1 MTQWLCL
8 QCMQSVFEH
17 NGAIGMRERFI
28 LLLTGLAA
36 LVFCPLHPQA
46 ADRFA
51 DVTVNTLPLAEGVF
65 VLTGAG
71 GNIGVSVGAD
81 GTLIIDDQYAP
92 MAGRIEAA
100 LTALGGERPR
110 LVLNTHQHQDHV
122 GGNAEFGRSGV
133 IIAHDNVR
141 ARLLAVQGLPASA
154 LPLVTYTDTVTIH
167 FNGEELASIHLPE
180 GHTDG
185 DTMVWFKNANVLHM
199 GDQLFNGAFPY
210 IDLNSGGTL
219 DGYVANLRRVVS
231 DMPGDITVI
240 PGHGPVADIPAVAR
254 CLQVIEDT
262 RQLVIRALAAGKD
275 EGEIA
280 EDLASYAA
288 WGQGFISIERWIAII
303 KRDQAQRGSL

>member
-1 MTQWLCL
+1 MR
-8 QCMQSVFEH
+8 SVFEH

-36 LVFCPLHPQA
+36 LVFCPLPLQA

-51 DVTVNTLPLAEGVF
+51 DVMASTLPLAEGVF

-167 FNGEELASIHLPE
+167 FNGEELALIHLPE

>member
-1 MTQWLCL
+1 
-8 QCMQSVFEH
+8 
-17 NGAIGMRERFI
+17 MRERFI

-110 LVLNTHQHQDHV
+110 LVLNTHQHQDHL
-122 GGNAEFGRSGV
+122 GGNAEFSRSGV

-275 EGEIA
+275 EDEIA

>member
-1 MTQWLCL
+1 MKQRLK
-8 QCMQSVFEH
+8 
-17 NGAIGMRERFI
+17 
-28 LLLTGLAA
+28 LLLTGLTVLAC
-36 LVFCPLHPQA
+36 CPLHLQA

-51 DVTVNTLPLAEGVF
+51 GVTVSTLPLGAGVF
-65 VLTGAG
+65 MLTGAG
-71 GNIGVSVGAD
+71 GNIGVSVGDD

-92 MAGRIEAA
+92 LAGRIEAA
-100 LTALGGERPR
+100 LAALGGGRPR
-110 LVLNTHQHQDHV
+110 LVLNTHHHQDHV

-133 IIAHDNVR
+133 IIAHGNTR
-141 ARLLAVQGLPASA
+141 ARLRTVQGLPASA
-154 LPLVTYTDTVTIH
+154 LPLVTYTDTVTVH
-167 FNGEELASIHLPE
+167 FNGEELTLIHLPK

-219 DGYVANLRRVVS
+219 DGYIANLRRVIS
-231 DMPGDITVI
+231 DMPSDITVI
-240 PGHGPVADIPAVAR
+240 PGHGPVADIRAVAR

-262 RQLVIRALAAGKD
+262 RQLVSRALAAGKD
-275 EGEIA
+275 DGEIA
-280 EDLASYAA
+280 EDLASYAE